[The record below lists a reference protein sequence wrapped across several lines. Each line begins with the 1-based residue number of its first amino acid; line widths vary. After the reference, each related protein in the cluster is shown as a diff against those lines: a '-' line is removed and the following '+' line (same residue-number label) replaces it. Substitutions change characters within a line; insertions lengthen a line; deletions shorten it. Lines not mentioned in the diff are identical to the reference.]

1 MRIQSLHLENFK
13 RFTNLTIK
21 DIPETA
27 KLVLLIGGNGS
38 GKSCVF
44 DAFDWMNKNYT
55 ELVPALKQRIY
66 YRKNVD
72 APAQASIRVAGKEVL
87 TYRDD
92 TVVIDG
98 GTFGSEVVTPKFFG
112 RSSIRIIPE
121 ITNTANPTLIATDGD
136 APISYIHHDT
146 RFVNDI
152 FRYIE
157 DFDKA
162 VREPIFNDV
171 QADTR
176 KIFREFIE
184 PLNSSLRAIFGENTA
199 TTIQVASIQS
209 ATPTTPAK
217 PVFRKGDALINYDL
231 LSHGEKQ
238 VVILLLNFIVRKKYY
253 EDAIIFIDEM
263 DCHLNTT
270 LQFNL
275 LKEIVTEWIPDTA
288 QLWTASHALGFIDY
302 ARSSDEAAT
311 IDFDLLDFDVPQTL
325 VPVSKENIEVYDIA
339 IPKQMLSIVLG
350 DRKLVFCENKNDV
363 FLNLVSLEKTIFVG
377 VDGSRSVFLNV
388 KRDIQYHGLRDRDFL
403 SDTEIENIEKKYP
416 NYHILRYYCFEN
428 YLYHPDNIAEL
439 NILGF
444 DKEAYK
450 QELTRQK
457 SNRKDYILVKVIDA
471 RKTYEEFK
479 TEQKLKDEDANSII
493 EDLANDDFERWYKFF
508 SMKSE
513 VDKTY
518 LNSLGLRSEELVKT
532 SWFKTQIAQIL
543 EDKI

>member
-1 MRIQSLHLENFK
+1 MRIKDIHLENFK
-13 RFTNLTIK
+13 RFTDLTIK

-44 DAFDWMNKNYT
+44 DAFDWVKKHYT
-55 ELVPALKQRIY
+55 LLPDPQISQNY
-66 YRKNVD
+66 YRKKIEI
-72 APAQASIRVAGKEVL
+72 QAKASMTMQNGSVTGYDDVKSVL
-87 TYRDD
+87 
-92 TVVIDG
+92 
-98 GTFGSEVVTPKFFG
+98 FGSPSEDSFQRKFFG
-112 RSSIRIIPE
+112 RSSIRIVPE
-121 ITNTANPTLIATDGD
+121 ITNTANPHLVTNDGD
-136 APISYIHHDT
+136 APVSYIHNDT
-146 RFVNDI
+146 RFINDI

-162 VREPIFNDV
+162 LREPVFRGV
-171 QADTR
+171 QADTV
-176 KIFREFIE
+176 KIFHDFIE
-184 PLNSSLRAIFGENTA
+184 PLNSSLRAIFGDNLA

-238 VVILLLNFIVRKKYY
+238 VVILLLNFIVRRKYY
-253 EDAIIFIDEM
+253 EDSIIFIDEM
-263 DCHLNTT
+263 DCHLNTA

-275 LKEIVTEWIPDTA
+275 LQEIVTRWIPDTA

-302 ARSSDEAAT
+302 ARGSDEAVT
-311 IDFDLLDFDVPQTL
+311 IDFDLFDFDMPQTL
-325 VPVSKENIEVYDIA
+325 VPVRKEKVEVYDIA
-339 IPKQMLSIVLG
+339 VPKHLLSIILG

-363 FLNLVSLEKTIFVG
+363 FLNLVGLEKTIFVG
-377 VDGSRSVFLNV
+377 VDSSRSVFLNV
-388 KRDIQYHGLRDRDFL
+388 KRDAQYHGLRDRDFL
-403 SDTEIENIEKKYP
+403 SDTEIENIGKKYP

-479 TEQKLKDEDANSII
+479 TEQKLKDEDTNSII
-493 EDLANDDFERWYKFF
+493 EDLASDDFERWYKFF

-518 LNSLGLRSEELVKT
+518 LHSLRLRFEQLVQT

-543 EDKI
+543 ENKI